1 MSLFC
6 PKCSS
11 TNVVKNGITH
21 YGKQNHKCTNCST
34 QFVLDNMHTISSYNK
49 SKMVLALQER
59 ISLGGICRIFKVSM
73 TWLMDFA
80 KSH

>member
-1 MSLFC
+1 
-6 PKCSS
+6 
-11 TNVVKNGITH
+11 
-21 YGKQNHKCTNCST
+21 
-34 QFVLDNMHTISSYNK
+34 MHTISSYDK

-80 KSH
+80 KSHWENTPEDLGIDDCVCNTIEGC